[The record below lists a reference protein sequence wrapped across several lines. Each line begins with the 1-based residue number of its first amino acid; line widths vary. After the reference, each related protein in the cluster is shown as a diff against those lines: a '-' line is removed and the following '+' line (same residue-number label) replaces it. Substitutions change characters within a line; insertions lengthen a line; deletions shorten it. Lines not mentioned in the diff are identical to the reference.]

1 MNASHNNVAK
11 TCRTDHCNISKRKRT
26 TSPLAEV
33 LMQYRI
39 PTHHHEED
47 KWRTPRSLTQK
58 AFVYQTAG
66 VILSFNN
73 VRVHMQNK
81 NKWKGNYSTAV
92 VETRVPDVTTETAR
106 STGAAL
112 QPPCLYSEDFKPKD
126 ITITRAIL
134 LKKHF
139 EYGGILNINLIFNH
153 HFVFGIW
160 TDWSG
165 LYGHTAAVWNRWA
178 IS

>member
-1 MNASHNNVAK
+1 
-11 TCRTDHCNISKRKRT
+11 
-26 TSPLAEV
+26 
-33 LMQYRI
+33 
-39 PTHHHEED
+39 
-47 KWRTPRSLTQK
+47 
-58 AFVYQTAG
+58 
-66 VILSFNN
+66 
-73 VRVHMQNK
+73 MQNK

-153 HFVFGIW
+153 HFVFGI
-160 TDWSG
+160 
-165 LYGHTAAVWNRWA
+165 
-178 IS
+178 